1 MRIALFAAILLIVV
15 SVPAAYAATLQLVTE
30 NGNVF
35 SIDFD
40 EILSI
45 WEGYNPSNQTLAIA
59 ILQQQI
65 ANLTAGIIPTTNSTE
80 IDGIQDRID
89 ELVNQLNTNSTATDV
104 LIDSLQDRIDILTDR
119 LNAAIINSTATDVEI
134 DVLQNTIDTL
144 NNELD
149 ELEST
154 LEDKIEDIDGVGAG
168 ALGASGRVV
177 TIPLQ
182 GLLVYGNHTS
192 YDTSGIINP
201 STLFAKPPGLVGWA
215 TLIQDNDP
223 YVEYDIPSFGDAYL
237 FDSETQDLERVITGD
252 SVYVTRYRTL
262 SGPAQTTFDADGLV
276 VSEGGLVLLELDN
289 GRLGAG
295 VTVDAVVPAGS
306 GIKHVSSPN
315 SLYHAGYGN
324 GLFYV
329 GSAHA
334 AATRTIELYAT
345 AGWTSVRDHCRDN
358 SYVVCLGS
366 GTGINSYR
374 HSAELYKTNAVPKPS
389 TLDVYVNDVANSVQD
404 NSVWVSGG
412 YGQQGTTS
420 IYNPWSK
427 YVSVP
432 VEPPRITSSYY
443 GGGLYHIT
451 EIIGQQQS
459 VSFDPRGA
467 YTQTMRLAPSG
478 TWRITDDNPWRN
490 SVSITDNGQYTLLSK
505 ADNVYLIIN
514 TTGGE
519 VKIQGDVVS
528 AATGITNI
536 RGLPA
541 DTPWSLNLGD
551 TVIDAGMTD
560 SSGNVMVPHV
570 AKDGVTVPRHV
581 NYTSA
586 PGTLIQDF
594 RTVYDTMTV
603 TDSGVTNEIELT
615 IALSSA
621 TSASEIVLIAPDGE
635 LYAVK
640 RSGTSLNSPYYVTV
654 PNVDINGVWTIGV
667 KGGSGAITLHEWT
680 LAFKTADSQLVTG
693 VNGTGNQYAVTVDTS
708 GSGTYRLGM
717 ADTHGIRDSSNNFLD
732 DSLQTGPDET
742 HDVGGGGGPN
752 LNDPLHVYSIERH
765 DPLSVLSTDSY
776 PQFLVTFNKPVEN
789 VDVADFTGA
798 YHTPSQITRTITT
811 PLDVWYGEST
821 IEVPQRGTRTASNT
835 NSFVLDD
842 ATPTVTSNIAH
853 TNSRLSSK
861 EVASVSVTVDM
872 NHTYGADVKIDLVA
886 PDGTQETI
894 LNGGGGGGTYTG
906 ETFTNSNT
914 TELDSFIGVS
924 ARGTWSLIVEDTYPS
939 SDHGTLDGWELTLG
953 YGDSTV
959 TYVEHEPE
967 SSGTSVSL
975 SSSRIV
981 TNATLTLDATSVGS
995 NANEWELSLTTP
1007 SGIDIELTDADITSL
1022 DYSGGVHTFHLG
1034 EIVGVFPGSGTWRL
1048 NAVDLKIDHDPTSPD
1063 TDEPE
1068 GTIDSWTLDLE
1079 TLSKRTV
1086 REVVPHGSDDTEYL
1100 VEIHAGSRSNGYV
1113 IFLKGDTDIS
1123 ATGSGETY
1131 DTRNTVFAPDPHE
1144 HYDRSGS
1151 VSSTPHLRSITVAN
1165 STYNSVTFTVTFSE
1179 IVTGVDASDFV
1190 VYKDGTPYGPTI
1202 ISNTD
1207 TPNVDTPTRLD
1218 AIGKIE
1224 EFMTVS
1230 GYDDDDS
1237 TVVELGINI
1246 THTAEEDLRFFLTAP
1261 SGVEK
1266 SVVFSASGEDLV
1278 QTSNEVD
1285 FGTASVNGEWIL
1297 RVEDYRDHVPVQK
1310 RAFLNEWTLK
1320 FVYQDEPTYDELVV
1334 LASQLGT
1341 DRAFAP
1347 VPEGQHSL
1355 RLYSD
1360 TLGVNPMQS
1369 PGVLFDVHHDNV
1381 ISFTP
1386 SDGDYSLFVA
1396 NTYIRYPMTVAV
1408 NISDVRLSSQSDCS
1422 SALDLG
1428 IDRVYDAGD
1437 ILMIP
1442 VLPGTT
1448 VLCMN
1453 IAGSN
1458 AVIHLGDVLAQS
1470 VVSSIPSA
1478 VSDGQR
1484 AISGAATFANRDGIL
1499 TATVTAAMTGSISV
1513 ERSLDYNDVY
1523 AHTSTLAFRESPS
1536 FSISSSYSSNL
1547 IPRLDSAL
1555 ENRWDAAG
1563 TSNARHFYSDRPTL
1577 TMNVYLNGELIET
1590 STEFGPSSRPGSYR
1604 ISNFAYYSM
1613 DQKISA
1619 QLGTIDLYEII
1630 PVEVKRGDFVQV
1642 EITAN
1647 DDMSFR
1653 LPPSAL
1659 PRGFIYEYFGHYPSG
1674 CPQYGVGL
1682 RPSECYVDWDNRG
1695 IAYASLNPLYPDAKP
1710 VITSVESK
1718 KVEIIGGY
1726 VIFAG
1731 N

>member
-1 MRIALFAAILLIVV
+1 MRIVLFAAILLIVV

-45 WEGYNPSNQTLAIA
+45 WEGYNPSNQTLAIKA
-59 ILQQQI
+59 LQQQF
-65 ANLTAGIIPTTNSTE
+65 ANFTAGIIPTTNSTE
-80 IDGIQDRID
+80 ISSLRDRIN
-89 ELVNQLNTNSTATDV
+89 EFQEQLNTNSTATEV
-104 LIDSLQDRIDILTDR
+104 LIDTIQDRIDILTDQ
-119 LNAAIINSTATDVEI
+119 LNAAIINSTSTDVEI

-144 NNELD
+144 TNDLD

-192 YDTSGIINP
+192 YDTSGLINP
-201 STLFAKPPGLVGWA
+201 STLFAKPPGLVEWA
-215 TLIQDNDP
+215 ALIQDNDP

-237 FDSETQDLERVITGD
+237 FDSETQTLERVIAGD

-289 GRLGAG
+289 GRLGTG
-295 VTVDAVVPAGS
+295 ITVDTVVPTGS
-306 GIKHVSSPN
+306 EIKFVSSPN
-315 SLYHAGYGN
+315 DLYNAGYRSQA

-329 GSAHA
+329 EHDSARYSV
-334 AATRTIELYAT
+334 TLDKYKTYYY
-345 AGWTSVRDHCRDN
+345 TSLFDRCHDT
-358 SYVVCLGS
+358 SYVDCRGS
-366 GTGINSYR
+366 GTGLNSGR
-374 HSAELYKTNAVPKPS
+374 HSAWLYKQSMVPEPS
-389 TLDVYVNDVANSVQD
+389 TLDAYVTSVPDSWQRSGIRVTGYYGD
-404 NSVWVSGG
+404 MVSTEASLG
-412 YGQQGTTS
+412 S
-420 IYNPWSK
+420 
-427 YVSVP
+427 VSVSLD
-432 VEPPRITSSYY
+432 PPRITSSYH
-443 GGGLYHIT
+443 GEGLYHIT
-451 EIIGQQQS
+451 GIIGQRQS
-459 VSFDPRGA
+459 ASFSPNVASAQSINLAPRGFWA
-467 YTQTMRLAPSG
+467 
-478 TWRITDDNPWRN
+478 ITDDDPWVQRAH
-490 SVSITDNGQYTLLSK
+490 ITGNGQHTLLLQP
-505 ADNVYLIIN
+505 DNVYLIID

-528 AATGITNI
+528 GVTGITNI
-536 RGLPA
+536 RGLPS

-560 SSGNVMVPHV
+560 SSGNVMVPRV
-570 AKDGVTVPRHV
+570 ARDDVTVPRHV

-586 PGTLIQDF
+586 PGTLIPDF

-603 TDSGVTNEIELT
+603 TDFGFTDEIELT
-615 IALSSA
+615 IALSST
-621 TSASEIVLIAPDGE
+621 TSASEIVLIAPNGE
-635 LYAVK
+635 MYAAK

-667 KGGSGAITLHEWT
+667 KGGSGAITLQEWT
-680 LAFKTADSQLVTG
+680 LAFKTADSPLVTG
-693 VNGTGNQYAVTVDTS
+693 INGTGNQYAVTVDTS

-717 ADTHGIRDSSNNFLD
+717 ADTHSIRDSSNNFLD

-789 VDVADFTGA
+789 VDVADFAGA

-811 PLDVWYGEST
+811 PLDVWYGESSIT
-821 IEVPQRGTRTASNT
+821 VPQRGTRTASNT
-835 NSFVLDD
+835 NSFILDD
-842 ATPTVTSNIAH
+842 ATSTVTSNIAH

-872 NHTYGADVKIDLVA
+872 NHTYSGDLKIDLEA
-886 PDGTQETI
+886 PDGTRET
-894 LNGGGGGGTYTG
+894 LRNGVGGGVTYTG

-914 TELDSFIGVS
+914 TALDNFIGVS
-924 ARGTWSLIVEDTYPS
+924 ARGTWSLIVEDTYS
-939 SDHGTLDGWELTLG
+939 DSDHGTLDGWSLTLG

-981 TNATLTLDATSVGS
+981 TNATLTLDATSALGASVD
-995 NANEWELSLTTP
+995 EWELSLTTP
-1007 SGIDIELTDADITSL
+1007 SGIDIELTDAVTTSL
-1022 DYSGGVHTFHLG
+1022 DYNGGVHTFHLG

-1048 NAVDLKIDHDPTSPD
+1048 NAVDLKTDHDPTSPG
-1063 TDEPE
+1063 TNEPE

-1079 TLSKRTV
+1079 TLPRKTV
-1086 REVVPHGSDDTEYL
+1086 RNVLPHGSDGTEYL
-1100 VEIHAGSRSNGYV
+1100 VEINAGSRSNGYV

-1123 ATGSGETY
+1123 AIGSGETY
-1131 DTRNTVFAPDPHE
+1131 NTRSTVFAPDPHE

-1151 VSSTPHLRSITVAN
+1151 VPSTPHLRSITVAN
-1165 STYNSVTFTVTFSE
+1165 STSSSVTFLVMFSE
-1179 IVTGVDASDFV
+1179 TVTGVDASDFV
-1190 VYKDGTPYGPTI
+1190 VYKDGIPYGPTI

-1224 EFMTVS
+1224 EFMMVS

-1237 TVVELGINI
+1237 TIVELGVNI

-1261 SGVEK
+1261 SGIEK

-1278 QTSNEVD
+1278 QTSSAVD
-1285 FGTASVNGEWIL
+1285 FGTASVNGEWVL
-1297 RVEDYRDHVPVQK
+1297 RVEDYRDREPVEK
-1310 RAFLNEWTLK
+1310 LAFLNEWTLK

-1334 LASQLGT
+1334 LSSQLGT

-1347 VPEGQHSL
+1347 VPDGQHSL

-1422 SALDLG
+1422 NALDLG

-1523 AHTSTLAFRESPS
+1523 AHTGTMTFRERAS
-1536 FSISSSYSSNL
+1536 FSISSSTLSSQL
-1547 IPRLDSAL
+1547 ASLTGAVKSI
-1555 ENRWDAAG
+1555 WDAAG
-1563 TSNARHFYSDRPTL
+1563 TSNARNFHNERPTL

-1604 ISNFAYYSM
+1604 VTNFAYYSM

-1619 QLGTIDLYEII
+1619 QLDTVDLYEIVPI
-1630 PVEVKRGDFVQV
+1630 EVKRGDFVQV

-1653 LPPSAL
+1653 LPPSTL
-1659 PRGFIYEYFGHYPSG
+1659 PGGYIYEFGPQPTG
-1674 CPQYGVGL
+1674 CPGIGVG
-1682 RPSECYVDWDNRG
+1682 RPPSACYVDWNDND
-1695 IAYASLNPLYPDAKP
+1695 IAYVYLNPLYPDAKP